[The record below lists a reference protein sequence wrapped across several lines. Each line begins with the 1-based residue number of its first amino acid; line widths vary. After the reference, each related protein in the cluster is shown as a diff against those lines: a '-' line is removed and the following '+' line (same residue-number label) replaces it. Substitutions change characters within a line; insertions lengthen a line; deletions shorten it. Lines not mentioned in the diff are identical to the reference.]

1 MYMLYSTRECDV
13 KTVHIS
19 PFDRHSDLD
28 SSKVLKPFHINMRDI
43 SVNLESR
50 RNLLKITC

>member
-1 MYMLYSTRECDV
+1 MLYSTRECDV